1 MLYRRFKIEQIVQ
14 FKQLEHFLLKYSAC
28 EINCGHDNLKKLPEV
43 LSGTIKKLM
52 LFVEALKKGENV
64 TVESHFAVHK
74 SKKVLKEQAVESEE
88 NKKQSKL
95 KRKSADAYIHSSQS
109 EHLTKG
115 MHLDFDT
122 TI

>member
-1 MLYRRFKIEQIVQ
+1 
-14 FKQLEHFLLKYSAC
+14 
-28 EINCGHDNLKKLPEV
+28 
-43 LSGTIKKLM
+43 M
-52 LFVEALKKGENV
+52 LFVEALKKGENE

-95 KRKSADAYIHSSQS
+95 KRKSADAYTHSSQS

-115 MHLDFDT
+115 MRLDFDT